1 MRSVPPFALV
11 LTTAFFLFSVCSF
24 PEEKK
29 DPRRSFVPI
38 VSGEYYSR
46 IRTLEEGY
54 FVRQLF
60 LDLERKHPKF
70 VFTQLSVTKS
80 KNREETRIEGKAVRE
95 NGFLRLVPE
104 SCRMFTN
111 RESGNRWALLRAYDC
126 DHLSFELESKEPN
139 RISVSPDFIPGTP
152 ASEYRKAASSETR
165 RISALVLESG
175 GKILEVWGL
184 RLSRVR
190 KNAFLVL
197 EKENGKRYP
206 VRALETVET
215 TGQVSAEGIPV
226 EKGDILL
233 YTNPGE
239 AGPLKY

>member
-1 MRSVPPFALV
+1 MS
-11 LTTAFFLFSVCSF
+11 SF
-24 PEEKK
+24 PAFAAILATGFLLFFYCSSPEKTA
-29 DPRRSFVPI
+29 DSRIRLPI
-38 VSGEYYSR
+38 APGEYYSK

-60 LDLERKHPKF
+60 LDLERKNPKF

-80 KNREETRIEGKAVRE
+80 KNREETRIEGKAIRETGLVR
-95 NGFLRLVPE
+95 LIPE

-139 RISVSPDFIPGTP
+139 RISVFPDFIPGTP
-152 ASEYRKAASSETR
+152 ASDYKKAASSETR

-190 KNAFLVL
+190 KNATIVL

-226 EKGDILL
+226 EKGDVLL

-239 AGPLKY
+239 AGPLTY